1 MLCFGEAADDL
12 YTTLAHEGYPGHLL
26 QSVYFNRTNST
37 PIRHLL
43 SCSGYVEGWATYVEL
58 QSYLWQDNYSAAT
71 TNVMAK
77 NYEATL
83 CLYGLMD
90 IGVNYEGWTKDDLSS
105 FLSDYFSL
113 EGSELEEATQSMFD
127 LLVGEPANYL
137 NYIVGC
143 LEWQELRDS
152 VEQEKG
158 SAFSAM
164 DFHEQALAI
173 GPCPFYLLKNY
184 IN

>member
-1 MLCFGEAADDL
+1 M
-12 YTTLAHEGYPGHLL
+12 
-26 QSVYFNRTNST
+26 S
-37 PIRHLL
+37 
-43 SCSGYVEGWATYVEL
+43 
-58 QSYLWQDNYSAAT
+58 
-71 TNVMAK
+71 K
-77 NYEATL
+77 NQEATL

-90 IGVNYEGWTKDDLSS
+90 IGVNYEGWTQEELAS
-105 FLSDYFSL
+105 FLSDYFDFSDA
-113 EGSELEEATQSMFD
+113 ELAEATQEIFD

-158 SAFSAM
+158 SAFSAL

-184 IN
+184 IR